1 MLAVLQRFPAYT
13 YSSLMDED
21 AELIR
26 VLNSVSA
33 ADQADAPDDD
43 EGW

>member
-1 MLAVLQRFPAYT
+1 VLAVLQRFPAYT
-13 YSSLMDED
+13 YSSLMNED

-26 VLNSVSA
+26 LLNRQSLDQQA
-33 ADQADAPDDD
+33 AELDD

>member
-13 YSSLMDED
+13 YTALMDED

-26 VLNSVSA
+26 LLNTQA
-33 ADQADAPDDD
+33 LAEQTADPDD

>member
-1 MLAVLQRFPAYT
+1 MERFPAYT
-13 YSSLMDED
+13 YSALMNED

-26 VLNSVSA
+26 LLNV
-33 ADQADAPDDD
+33 QATEYAEQAPDD